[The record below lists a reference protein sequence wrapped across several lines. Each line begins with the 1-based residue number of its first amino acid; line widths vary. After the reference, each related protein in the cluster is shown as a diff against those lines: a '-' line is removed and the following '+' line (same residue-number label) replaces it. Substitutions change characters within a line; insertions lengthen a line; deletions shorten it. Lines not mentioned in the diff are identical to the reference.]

1 MYKTIPTYNNN
12 KWETTEF
19 EDRESFIKFLLSI
32 FKEPGEY
39 NFTSM
44 SKQFNSEAKINLAFI
59 VINLLDLKTL

>member
-19 EDRESFIKFLLSI
+19 EDRESFIKFLLDI
-32 FKEPGEY
+32 FKEPGNY

-44 SKQFNSEAKINLAFI
+44 SKEFNSEAKTF
-59 VINLLDLKTL
+59 DKSGES